1 MMKKNKEIKIRI
13 GKGEGIDGKC
23 CGVCEYIG
31 WSGCVADFEYRPFDR
46 QYCSGWLFAFS
57 DHSMAEKAVSR

>member
-1 MMKKNKEIKIRI
+1 MIKKNKESIAR
-13 GKGEGIDGKC
+13 GNREEYHGERNR
-23 CGVCEYIG
+23 VCEYIG
-31 WSGCVADFEYRPFDR
+31 WSGCVADFEHRPFDR